1 MLEGDV
7 LNPGHGASLS
17 EGGSAPLKP
26 NCPAAELLL
35 MGSKL
40 KLAAAVTI
48 LAYAGGAAALLW
60 HTRG

>member
-1 MLEGDV
+1 
-7 LNPGHGASLS
+7 
-17 EGGSAPLKP
+17 
-26 NCPAAELLL
+26 

-48 LAYAGGAAALLW
+48 LAYAGGAVALLW